1 MHPNV
6 TSKEKLL
13 LAAKELAKTEGLSAL
28 QMRLLASAA
37 GVAVGSVYNYFPS
50 KNALLTAVVTSIWF
64 DMLHNETEENT
75 KNIDFCHAVSHL
87 FSQMQKGIAAYPD
100 FFTAHRVIFEESE
113 KENALKLREST
124 FSHIEKNL
132 LSALETDPRIRPNV
146 FDSNLTQKALVSFTF
161 THLLALW
168 NSGAKDCDTLI
179 AILSKILYGNQ
190 EVHL

>member
-28 QMRLLASAA
+28 QMRSLASSA
-37 GVAVGSVYNYFPS
+37 GVAVGSVYNYFPN
-50 KNALLTAVVTSIWF
+50 KNALLTVVVASIWF
-64 DMLHNETEENT
+64 DMFHNDTTENT
-75 KNIDFCHAVSHL
+75 RNMGFCDAVSHL
-87 FSQMQKGIAAYPD
+87 FSQIQKGIAAYPD
-100 FFTAHRVIFEESE
+100 FFAAHRVIFEESE

-124 FSHIEKNL
+124 FSHMEKNL
-132 LSALETDPRIRPNV
+132 LGCLETDPRIRPDA
-146 FDSNLTQKALVSFTF
+146 FDGSLTQKALVSFTF

-179 AILSKILYGNQ
+179 TILSKLLYSA
-190 EVHL
+190 

>member
-28 QMRLLASAA
+28 QMRSLASAA
-37 GVAVGSVYNYFPS
+37 GVAVGSVYNYFPN
-50 KNALLTAVVTSIWF
+50 KNALLTAVVASIWF
-64 DMLHNETEENT
+64 DMFHNNTTENT
-75 KNIDFCHAVSHL
+75 RNMGFCDAVSHL
-87 FSQMQKGIAAYPD
+87 FSQIQKGIAAYPD
-100 FFTAHRVIFEESE
+100 FFAAHRVIFEESE

-124 FSHIEKNL
+124 FSHMEKNL
-132 LSALETDPRIRPNV
+132 LGCLEADPRIRPHA
-146 FDSNLTQKALVSFTF
+146 FDGSLTQKALVSFTF

-179 AILSKILYGNQ
+179 AILSKLLYGNQ
-190 EVHL
+190 KVRP